1 MGEYLERGCWGCES
15 QSEFDVTYTTEMTL
29 HKKIYNIRYAL
40 IGIKVAWREEFSFKI
55 QIAAAIL
62 VTILGWYFGI
72 SSTEWLAIVIVMG
85 AVLSAEALN
94 TALEELC
101 DMYKSDPDPHI
112 GKIKDLAAAAVLIAS
127 VAASVVGAIIFVPHL
142 LALI

>member
-1 MGEYLERGCWGCES
+1 
-15 QSEFDVTYTTEMTL
+15 MTL

-72 SSTEWLAIVIVMG
+72 SPTEWLAIVIVMG
-85 AVLSAEALN
+85 AVLSTEALN

-112 GKIKDLAAAAVLIAS
+112 AKIKDLAAGAVLIVS
-127 VAASVVGAIIFVPHL
+127 VTALIIGAIIFLPRI
-142 LALI
+142 LALAS